1 MIFKTLLYKDI
12 HTYMHEYTH
21 MYSCM
26 YTRMHICTHTHHTHT
41 HTHTTVYIC
50 THTTVHILHTTAHI
64 CTHTHNSAYM
74 YTHTQ
79 QRIYVHTHIHTH
91 NSAHVHIPH
100 KSVYTHPHTTVLLIA
115 CGACINGP
123 YQIITTAVSID
134 LVCIYDLT
142 KCGRR
147 DSGLVYKY
155 SLLLQFEI
163 YANIRYTSKGF
174 NSWDV
179 AYFDLSPSLQFCITN
194 PLNEGCSA
202 W

>member
-1 MIFKTLLYKDI
+1 
-12 HTYMHEYTH
+12 MHVH
-21 MYSCM
+21 KNA
-26 YTRMHICTHTHHTHT
+26 HLHTHPSHTHT
-41 HTHTTVYIC
+41 HTHNSVHMY
-50 THTTVHILHTTAHI
+50 THNSAHI
-64 CTHTHNSAYM
+64 THNSAYM
-74 YTHTQ
+74 YTHTQQRIYVHTHTQ